1 MVARHQHAGA
11 AEPVGD
17 VGQVVERQVARG
29 DDEVDA
35 LGPGP
40 AAQAGVL
47 LVAHDQRVH
56 HEAPAYGRQD
66 GECARMRSVSPAK
79 PEPGRIGPS
88 NVARAFDEHARSY
101 DRLVGA
107 NRGYHEHLRMTARR
121 MGLRD
126 RGAGLRLLDLG
137 CGTGAST
144 QALLDAAPKAEII
157 GVDASSE
164 MLSIARAKTWPPG
177 VSFVH
182 ASADDLAS
190 AGITGLY
197 DGILAAYLL
206 RNLSEPNAALRS
218 FYALLKPGAP
228 LAVHEY
234 SVADSV
240 RSKAIWSARLLE
252 RDHPDGQAPVRLR
265 RSLQVPVAQ
274 RAGFRRRRGV
284 HHPDARHGVRRR
296 EGADLPRLAAAH
308 RAHVPRQARPRAGHA
323 AAGPEPQ
330 EEGRAAGRLGRARRA
345 WRRSA

>member
-1 MVARHQHAGA
+1 MR
-11 AEPVGD
+11 E
-17 VGQVVERQVARG
+17 
-29 DDEVDA
+29 DA
-35 LGPGP
+35 
-40 AAQAGVL
+40 
-47 LVAHDQRVH
+47 
-56 HEAPAYGRQD
+56 
-66 GECARMRSVSPAK
+66 SVSPAK

-144 QALLDAAPKAEII
+144 QALLDAAPEAEII

-190 AGITGLY
+190 AGITGFY

-206 RNLSEPNAALRS
+206 RNLAEPNAALRA
-218 FYALLKPGAP
+218 FHAILKPGAP

-234 SVADSV
+234 SVADSA
-240 RSKAIWSARLLE
+240 RSKAIWSAVCWGVII
-252 RDHPDGQAPVRLR
+252 PMGKLR
-265 RSLQVPVAQ
+265 S
-274 RAGFRRRRGV
+274 GS
-284 HHPDARHGVRRR
+284 
-296 EGADLPRLAAAH
+296 ADLYKYLWRSVLDFDGVEAFTT
-308 RAHVPRQARPRAGHA
+308 RMHA
-323 AAGPEPQ
+323 TGFVDVKVQTFPGWQ
-330 EEGRAAGRLGRARRA
+330 QHIVHTFLGRRA
-345 WRRSA
+345 EEPSTPPLGLNLSKINPQADE